1 MDRLLATLRALRA
14 PDGCP
19 WDREQTHESLR
30 PHLLEEAAEA
40 VDALGGGHDAD
51 IVEELGDVLMHV
63 AFHAVIAEEEG
74 RWDYG
79 EIERVLVEKLVRR
92 HPHVFGDDEAADAA
106 AVEATWARVK
116 AEERGEDAADD
127 PAARVPRSLPA
138 LERAAALAK
147 ALDWSPPD
155 EALRRA
161 ADGADD
167 RDTLAD
173 ALLAL
178 AVRTAKGGDAPE
190 VLLRDALAR
199 RVEDRR
205 AARRRDVPGASPP

>member
-40 VDALGGGHDAD
+40 VDALGEGDDAHV
-51 IVEELGDVLMHV
+51 VEELGDVLMHV
-63 AFHAVIAEEEG
+63 GFHAVIAEEDG

-79 EIERVLVEKLVRR
+79 EIERLLVEKLVRR

-106 AVEATWARVK
+106 EVEATWARVK
-116 AEERGEDAADD
+116 AEERGADAPAD

-155 EALRRA
+155 GALRRA

-178 AVRTAKGGDAPE
+178 AVRAAKGGDAPE

-199 RVEDRR
+199 RVEERR
-205 AARRRDVPGASPP
+205 AAASHDRSGASPP